1 LLSEISGFRQ
11 VLPEEEGERIM
22 PGRVLVSVSGLT
34 KHFVY
39 RKKFN
44 GKPAALLK
52 AVDGVDI
59 DIYRG
64 QTLGLV
70 GESGCGK
77 STLGRLLLRL
87 HKPNSGSIVYNGIH
101 LENLNQKELRPLRRH
116 IQIIFQDPYDSLNP
130 RKTVFDSVLDP
141 LNVIAAIPRPE
152 RNAAVEQIFHEVGL
166 DESHYFK
173 YPHEL
178 SGGQRQRVVIARAV
192 VLNPDFIV
200 CDEPVSAL
208 DVSIRA
214 QILKLMIK
222 LRQERKIT
230 YLFISHDL
238 SVVRYLCDTVAVMY
252 LGKIVEFGTRM
263 EIFNNPAHPYTQ
275 ALISAIPLPDVDVKI
290 ERTILEGDIPSPVDI
305 PPGCRFRQ
313 RCRWAIPECARLE
326 PSLNISISETHK
338 SACFRAV
345 EIQPEAVVTL

>member
-1 LLSEISGFRQ
+1 MFMSKQ
-11 VLPEEEGERIM
+11 KP
-22 PGRVLVSVSGLT
+22 LVSVSGLT

-52 AVDGVDI
+52 AVDGVDL
-59 DIYRG
+59 DVYRG

-77 STLGRLLLRL
+77 STLGRLFLRL
-87 HKPNSGSIVYNGIH
+87 HTPNLGSIIYNGVHIEH
-101 LENLNQKELRPLRRH
+101 LSQKELRPFRRH
-116 IQIIFQDPYDSLNP
+116 IQIVFQDPYDSLNP
-130 RKTVFDSVLDP
+130 RKTVFESVRDP
-141 LNVIAAIPRPE
+141 LNVIGTIGRQE
-152 RNAAVEQIFHEVGL
+152 RNAAVERIFHEVGL
-166 DESHYFK
+166 DESYYFK

-214 QILKLMIK
+214 QILKLLIG
-222 LRQERKIT
+222 LRREKKMT

-252 LGKIVEFGTRM
+252 LGKIVEIGTRM

-275 ALISAIPLPDVDVKI
+275 ALISAIPLPDVDVKV
-290 ERTILEGDIPSPVDI
+290 ERTILDGDIPSLINI
-305 PPGCRFRQ
+305 PAGCRFRQ
-313 RCRWAIPECARLE
+313 RCCWARPECAHAE
-326 PSLNISISETHK
+326 PTLDISISETHK
-338 SACFRAV
+338 SACFRAG
-345 EIQPEAVVTL
+345 EIQPEAGIVL